1 MAWILETASGK
12 FIDNF
17 DTKGDAEKA
26 RRSIGIVGC
35 KVRQGKVPITRL
47 LATQVGGVPPH
58 FQSVDA
64 FVDYLADDDRS
75 TYTTAELNKLVV
87 GTHTNRSALIERLRA
102 KNIVG
107 ELHKKPVKKA
117 PKPPPTPKSPLAPTG
132 WSRPLAKDDSER
144 TKAKRV
150 ARARSAAKVPLE
162 TLTQSVVNSP
172 IASLN
177 QTQQARKRAFADGL
191 AVRHLEV
198 LLRMQEYNEAIDEI
212 DRLIGNL
219 EDKSGAIS
227 EAITEYNA
235 AVGAASDFITEVR
248 DSAQEYAE
256 TKSAEWQ
263 DTPAGQAF
271 QEWIEALDTL
281 PDLEEIDENAA
292 GIPDAPEA
300 IGDEFRIDESGLDDE
315 VNAEV
320 LLEIPDGPEK

>member
-17 DTKGDAEKA
+17 ASKGEAEKA
-26 RRSIGIVGC
+26 RKNIGIVGC
-35 KVRQGKVPITRL
+35 RVRQGKVPVTRL
-47 LATQVGGVPPH
+47 LATQGGALPPH

-87 GTHTNRSALIERLRA
+87 GTHTNRSALVERLRA

-107 ELHKKPVKKA
+107 ELHKKPVRAA
-117 PKPPPTPKSPLAPTG
+117 PKPPPVPTG
-132 WSRPLAKDDSER
+132 WKKPLAKDDSER

-162 TLTQSVVNSP
+162 KLTESVVNAP

-177 QTQQARKRAFADGL
+177 QTQQGRKRAFAEGL
-191 AVRHLEV
+191 ATRHLDI

-227 EAITEYNA
+227 DAITEYNA
-235 AVGAASDFITEVR
+235 AVGAASDFITEIR

-256 TKSAEWQ
+256 TKSSEWQ
-263 DTPAGQAF
+263 DTAAGQAF
-271 QEWIEALDTL
+271 QEWIETLDAL
-281 PDLEEIDENAA
+281 PDLEEIDEDAA
-292 GIPDAPEA
+292 NIPDQPEV

-315 VNAEV
+315 VNADV
-320 LLEIPDGPEK
+320 LLEIPDGPVK